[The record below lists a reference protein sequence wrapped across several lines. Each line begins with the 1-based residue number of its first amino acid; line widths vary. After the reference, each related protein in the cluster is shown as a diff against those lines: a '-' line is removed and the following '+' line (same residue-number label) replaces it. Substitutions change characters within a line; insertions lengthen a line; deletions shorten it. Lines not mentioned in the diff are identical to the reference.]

1 MNDAD
6 KTFLKNLLAAAGTSS
21 FEAKPAAIWRER
33 ATKLEAD
40 VTTDNYGNSFATFN
54 ASGSPKVM
62 LAGHVDEIGLIITY
76 VDEQGF
82 LYFSG
87 VGGWDSQQLVGQRV
101 RVVGYK
107 GEIMGVIGKK
117 PIHLMKRE
125 DEGKVSKI
133 DDMWIDIGAKD
144 GEEAK
149 KHVRI
154 GDFAV
159 IEQPFVELLN
169 GRFAS
174 KAIDNRL
181 GAYIALEAVKRAADN
196 QSAASAV
203 AVATVQEEIGG
214 IGAYVASYA
223 LEPDVAI
230 AIDVTHATDIPTIDK
245 KRTGDSPFGSGPQFS
260 VGSYV
265 HRGVLDKLI
274 AVADAESIPYTLS
287 PAPAY
292 TSTDADDIA
301 KNRHG
306 VPTAVVSIPNRYMHS
321 PSEMVDEKDVDNIIR
336 LLAAFIT
343 DLKAGETFTQPV

>member
-1 MNDAD
+1 MNNDD
-6 KTFLKNLLAAAGTSS
+6 KAFLKNLLAAAGTSS
-21 FEAKPAAIWRER
+21 FEAKPAAVWRER

-40 VTTDNYGNSFATFN
+40 VSIDNYGNSFATFN
-54 ASGSPKVM
+54 SGGTPKVM
-62 LAGHVDEIGLIITY
+62 LAGHIDEIGLIVTY

-144 GEEAK
+144 GDDAK
-149 KHVRI
+149 KYVRI

-159 IEQPFVELLN
+159 IEQPFIELLN

-181 GAYIALEAVKRAADN
+181 GAYIALEAAKRAAAN
-196 QSAASAV
+196 QPAASAV

-223 LEPDVAI
+223 LQPDVAI

-265 HRGVLDKLI
+265 HRGVLDRLI
-274 AVADAESIPYTLS
+274 AVADAESVPYTLS

-292 TSTDADDIA
+292 TSTDADDMA

-321 PSEMVDEKDVDNIIR
+321 PSEMVDKKDVDDIVR

-343 DLKAGETFTQPV
+343 DLKAGETFQQPL